1 MAAITKRK
9 SPPSGKIEKYQRT
22 GYKFIT
28 PGLLMMV
35 LLIVY
40 PMVYGVYLSFYNT
53 NLVNKWK
60 FVGLKYYQEAFTKSE
75 FYNSVIL
82 TFAFMILVV
91 AGHFIVG
98 FLLASILN
106 KRFPGRTIFRVI
118 FMLPWLFPETVI
130 ALLFT
135 WIMNPM
141 YGVLNSILKGLGII
155 SSNVSWLGSVKLAF
169 PAVVAVCIWKGY
181 PLVMTMILSGLQSI
195 SQNLYEAAMIDG
207 ANKFQ
212 QFLHV
217 TIPGL
222 KPVMTTTII
231 LDSVWWFKQYTL
243 VYTMTGG
250 GPGTATNLIS
260 LNIYGTAFNDLRFGK
275 ASAWGIIVFVICYLI
290 SKVYRMVL
298 KDD

>member
-1 MAAITKRK
+1 MASMTNKKKTSFKRT
-9 SPPSGKIEKYQRT
+9 EKYQRT
-22 GYKFIT
+22 GYKFIA

-35 LLIVY
+35 LLIIY
-40 PMVYGVYLSFYNT
+40 PMLYGAYLSFYNT

-60 FVGLKYYQEAFTKSE
+60 FVGF
-75 FYNSVIL
+75 
-82 TFAFMILVV
+82 
-91 AGHFIVG
+91 H
-98 FLLASILN
+98 
-106 KRFPGRTIFRVI
+106 GRTIFRVI

-141 YGVLNSILKGLGII
+141 YGVLNSILKSLGII
-155 SSNVSWLGSVKLAF
+155 SSNVSWLGSAKFAF

-195 SQNLYEAAMIDG
+195 SHDLYEAAEIDG
-207 ANKFQ
+207 ANKWQ

-217 TIPGL
+217 TVPGL
-222 KPVMTTTII
+222 KPVMTTTLI

-275 ASAWGIIVFVICYLI
+275 AAAWGIIVFVICYLI
-290 SKVYRMVL
+290 SKLYRMVL

>member
-1 MAAITKRK
+1 MASAEKKMTSNKKAR
-9 SPPSGKIEKYQRT
+9 KYQRT
-22 GYKFIT
+22 GYKFIAPALIT
-28 PGLLMMV
+28 MV
-35 LLIVY
+35 MLIIY
-40 PMVYGVYLSFYNT
+40 PMAYGAYLSFYNT
-53 NLVNKWK
+53 NLVNRWK
-60 FVGLKYYQEAFTKSE
+60 FVGLKYYIEAVTKSE
-75 FYNSVIL
+75 FYSSVLL
-82 TFAFMILVV
+82 TFWFMILVV
-91 AGHFIVG
+91 AGHFIIG
-98 FLLASILN
+98 FILASMLN
-106 KRFPGRTIFRVI
+106 KKFVGRTIFRVI

-135 WIMNPM
+135 WILNPM
-141 YGVLNSILKGLGII
+141 YGVFNSILKSLGII
-155 SSNVSWLGSVKLAF
+155 SSNVSWLGSASLAF

-181 PLVMTMILSGLQSI
+181 PLVMTMTLSGLQSI
-195 SQNLYEAAMIDG
+195 SGDLYEAAMIDG
-207 ANKFQ
+207 ANKWQ

-250 GPGTATNLIS
+250 GPGTATNLVS

-275 ASAWGIIVFVICYLI
+275 ASAWGIIVFFICYLI
-290 SKVYRMVL
+290 SKLYRMVL